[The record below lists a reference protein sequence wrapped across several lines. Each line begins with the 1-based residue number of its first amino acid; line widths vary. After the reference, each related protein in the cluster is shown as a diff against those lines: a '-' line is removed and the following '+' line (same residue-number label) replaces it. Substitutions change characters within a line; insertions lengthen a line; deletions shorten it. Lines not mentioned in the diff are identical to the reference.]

1 MFSNKAKDLLN
12 NINKLP
18 NEIVDIIETYV
29 PTIVKM
35 FWSKIMYEANHAL
48 IIKYLTIHNKN
59 IEEYI
64 RFNIRK
70 DNDYI
75 LSRLLVDN
83 LYKWINLRNYL
94 NKDCIYYNYLVFL
107 NSYCIDHNSI
117 KCKIIIQEILEKLG
131 LCKNQHKKNLIKYI
145 KWK

>member
-1 MFSNKAKDLLN
+1 
-12 NINKLP
+12 
-18 NEIVDIIETYV
+18 
-29 PTIVKM
+29 M

-107 NSYCIDHNSI
+107 NSYCIDHNSK